1 VFSFS
6 YTSSILKVVSVV
18 SIFDLASLFFFEL
31 DLVGVFP
38 LDFLGGTIVI
48 GLTILGTEALVS

>member
-1 VFSFS
+1 M
-6 YTSSILKVVSVV
+6 SSILKVVSIVLLFYLE
-18 SIFDLASLFFFEL
+18 SFFFLEL

-38 LDFLGGTIVI
+38 LNFLGGTVVI